1 MDRFRRAR
9 LLSGLIMTGVSAPPV
24 GRGEP
29 VEVSEGVY
37 VISDNHIPIVPNIGI
52 VVGDSATLVI
62 DTGLGRDNGAYVLEH
77 ARRLAGGGP
86 GYMATTHVDPGHGFG
101 TAAFKGNARIIFH
114 KTQVEE
120 MHRLGHGYIE
130 TFSRVRPEL
139 TPMLRSVEFVEPDIV
154 FRDGQLELDLG
165 SHRALLR
172 HYGPAPARD
181 DPVVLVDD
189 HVLFA
194 GDLVL
199 TGQFPIVP
207 YFPPFDA
214 DVDANA
220 CSDVLD
226 EPTRL
231 QPAIVVPGHGELS
244 DSSAIAEVRD
254 FFTYVRDMASRLR
267 ANGASADDAAA
278 SIEAA
283 ARARWTSW
291 SASLDGSSGLA
302 GRGLFAPSPTR
313 VR

>member
-1 MDRFRRAR
+1 
-9 LLSGLIMTGVSAPPV
+9 MTAVPAPPV
-24 GRGEP
+24 IRGEP

-37 VISDNHIPIVPNIGI
+37 VISDNHVPIVPNIGI

-86 GYMATTHVDPGHGFG
+86 VYVATTHVDPGHGFG
-101 TAAFKGNARIIFH
+101 TAAFKGNARIVFH

-120 MHRLGHGYIE
+120 MHRLGHGYID
-130 TFSRVRPEL
+130 TFSRLRPEL
-139 TPMLRSVEFVEPDIV
+139 TSLLRSIEFVEPDIV
-154 FRDGQLELDLG
+154 FSDGQLELDLG
-165 SHRALLR
+165 RHRALLR
-172 HYGPAPARD
+172 HYGPAHAAD
-181 DPVVLVDD
+181 DQVVLVDD

-214 DVDANA
+214 DVDANHWI
-220 CSDVLD
+220 DVLD
-226 EPTRL
+226 ELTSL

-254 FFTYVRDMASRLR
+254 FLTYVRDMASQLR

-291 SASLDGSSGLA
+291 GASLDGSSGLA
-302 GRGLFAPSPTR
+302 GRAFYAASTTGL
-313 VR
+313 